1 MNRRHVSALVS
12 VALLLAGSASVHAAE
27 CLPTARQ
34 AWIRLPPSPA
44 MPMMAGFLRIE
55 NACAKAVEITG
66 ADSLAFSEVSLHES
80 RQVDGV
86 NKMRE
91 LETLPIA
98 AGKSV
103 EFKPG
108 GLHLM
113 LYKPYAPVK
122 EGDKPVITLK
132 LKDGRSVPVTFEVR
146 RAAP

>member
-1 MNRRHVSALVS
+1 MNRRLVS
-12 VALLLAGSASVHAAE
+12 TILPVALLLAGSVTAHAAE

-44 MPMMAGFLRIE
+44 MPMMAGFLRID
-55 NACAKAVEITG
+55 NACAKAVEVTG
-66 ADSLAFSEVSLHES
+66 ADSLAFAEVSLHES

-91 LETLPIA
+91 LETLPVA

-132 LKDGRSVPVTFEVR
+132 LKDGRSLPVTFEVR
-146 RAAP
+146 KAAP

>member
-1 MNRRHVSALVS
+1 MNRRLVS
-12 VALLLAGSASVHAAE
+12 TILPVALLLAGSVTAHAAE

-44 MPMMAGFLRIE
+44 MPMMAGFLRID
-55 NACAKAVEITG
+55 NACAKAVEVTG
-66 ADSLAFSEVSLHES
+66 ADSLAFAEVSLHES

-91 LETLPIA
+91 LETLPVA

-122 EGDKPVITLK
+122 EGDKPVITLR
-132 LKDGRSVPVTFEVR
+132 LKDGRSLPVTFEVR
-146 RAAP
+146 KAAP

>member
-1 MNRRHVSALVS
+1 MNHRLVSAILP
-12 VALLLAGSASVHAAE
+12 VALLLAGSVSAQAAE

-44 MPMMAGFLRIE
+44 MPMMAGFLRID
-55 NACAKAVEITG
+55 NACARAVEVTG
-66 ADSLAFSEVSLHES
+66 ADSLAFAEVSLHES

-91 LETLPIA
+91 LETLPVA

-113 LYKPYAPVK
+113 LYKPYAPMK

-132 LKDGRSVPVTFEVR
+132 LKDGRSLPVTFEVR
-146 RAAP
+146 KTAP

>member
-1 MNRRHVSALVS
+1 MNRRHVSALLS
-12 VALLLAGSASVHAAE
+12 TALLLAGSVSAQAAE

-55 NACAKAVEITG
+55 NACAAQVEITG
-66 ADSLAFSEVSLHES
+66 ADSPAFAEVSLHES

-86 NKMRE
+86 NRMRE
-91 LETLPIA
+91 LDSLPVA

-113 LYKPYAPVK
+113 LYKPHAPVQ

>member
-1 MNRRHVSALVS
+1 MNRHLVSAILP
-12 VALLLAGSASVHAAE
+12 VALLAGSVSAHAAE

-44 MPMMAGFLRIE
+44 MPMMAGFLRID
-55 NACAKAVEITG
+55 NACAKAVEVTG
-66 ADSLAFSEVSLHES
+66 ADSLAFAEVSLHES

-91 LETLPIA
+91 LETLPVA

-132 LKDGRSVPVTFEVR
+132 LKDGRSLPVTFEVR
-146 RAAP
+146 KTAP

>member
-1 MNRRHVSALVS
+1 MNHRLVSAVLP
-12 VALLLAGSASVHAAE
+12 VALLLAGSVSAQAAE

-44 MPMMAGFLRIE
+44 MPMMAGFLRID
-55 NACAKAVEITG
+55 NACAKTVEVTG
-66 ADSLAFSEVSLHES
+66 ADSLAFAEVSLHES

-91 LETLPIA
+91 LETLPVA

-132 LKDGRSVPVTFEVR
+132 LKGGRSLPVTFEVR
-146 RAAP
+146 KTAP